1 MRILQYIGKRVASS
15 IVVILLITLALFL
28 IFFLLPTNP
37 AQLSCGKPCTP
48 EQLQR
53 VSAFMGTDKPW
64 YEQMG
69 NYVAGIFVGRTFG
82 SGGGAVVCSAPCL
95 GYSFRLNE
103 SVSQLILDRFPITA
117 SIAVGAAVLW
127 LVIGVA
133 TGVWVALKRDTLI
146 DRTLLGLSIVGVSA
160 PSYLIGLL
168 TVIAF
173 SLVLQIFPSGGY
185 VNFHDDPVGWFT
197 HLLLPWLVLAVLSA
211 AGYTRVTRTQ
221 MIGELSQDYI
231 RTARS
236 KGVPESVIVF
246 KHALRNALLPVMTM
260 FGLDLG
266 GLLGGAVL
274 TEKVFSMQGLG
285 SLLLD
290 SVSNLDLQVLVGATI
305 FAAVLVIVANLIV
318 DICYSLLDPRVA
330 LGTK

>member
-1 MRILQYIGKRVASS
+1 
-15 IVVILLITLALFL
+15 
-28 IFFLLPTNP
+28 
-37 AQLSCGKPCTP
+37 
-48 EQLQR
+48 
-53 VSAFMGTDKPW
+53 
-64 YEQMG
+64 
-69 NYVAGIFVGRTFG
+69 
-82 SGGGAVVCSAPCL
+82 
-95 GYSFRLNE
+95 
-103 SVSQLILDRFPITA
+103 
-117 SIAVGAAVLW
+117 
-127 LVIGVA
+127 
-133 TGVWVALKRDTLI
+133 
-146 DRTLLGLSIVGVSA
+146 
-160 PSYLIGLL
+160 
-168 TVIAF
+168 
-173 SLVLQIFPSGGY
+173 
-185 VNFHDDPVGWFT
+185 
-197 HLLLPWLVLAVLSA
+197 
-211 AGYTRVTRTQ
+211 
-221 MIGELSQDYI
+221 MIGEQSQDYI

-236 KGVPESVIVF
+236 KSVPESVIVF

>member
-133 TGVWVALKRDTLI
+133 TGVWAALKRDTLI

-236 KGVPESVIVF
+236 KGVPESVIIF

-274 TEKVFSMQGLG
+274 TE
-285 SLLLD
+285 
-290 SVSNLDLQVLVGATI
+290 SNLELQVLVGATM

>member
-1 MRILQYIGKRVASS
+1 M
-15 IVVILLITLALFL
+15 
-28 IFFLLPTNP
+28 
-37 AQLSCGKPCTP
+37 
-48 EQLQR
+48 
-53 VSAFMGTDKPW
+53 
-64 YEQMG
+64 
-69 NYVAGIFVGRTFG
+69 
-82 SGGGAVVCSAPCL
+82 AP
-95 GYSFRLNE
+95 
-103 SVSQLILDRFPITA
+103 
-117 SIAVGAAVLW
+117 
-127 LVIGVA
+127 
-133 TGVWVALKRDTLI
+133 GVWAALKRDTLI

>member
-133 TGVWVALKRDTLI
+133 TGVWAALKRDTLI

-236 KGVPESVIVF
+236 KGVAQWKVIF
-246 KHALRNALLPVMTM
+246 KHALRNALIPVVTYVGPMI
-260 FGLDLG
+260 
-266 GLLGGAVL
+266 AYIL
-274 TEKVFSMQGLG
+274 TGSMVVENIFTIGGLG
-285 SLLLD
+285 SQF
-290 SVSNLDLQVLVGATI
+290 VSSITSRDYTLIMGTTI
-305 FAAVLVIVANLIV
+305 FLAVLMVVANLLTDIV
-318 DICYSLLDPRVA
+318 YTLVDPRIR
-330 LGTK
+330 LE